1 MLQTFLIGL
10 REGLEASLVVGIL
23 VAFIVKSDR
32 REYLPAVWTGV
43 ISAITLSF
51 GFGAFL
57 TFTSKSL
64 SFKAQEA
71 FGGFMSI
78 IAVAFV
84 TAMVFWM
91 RSQSRHLAGEIRG
104 KLGSALD
111 AGPVAVALVAF
122 LSVGRE
128 GLETALFLWP
138 TFQAN
143 GNGAGPAIG
152 VIAGLSLSVFLGWLI
167 YRGAIRMNLATFF
180 RVTGTLLVIVAA
192 GVLAYGIHDLQEA
205 GILPGLNN
213 LAFDVSAQ
221 LPPSSWYGTLLK
233 GIFNVSPQ
241 TTWLQAIA
249 WVLYIVP
256 VMFLFLRPVRPDT
269 AAVPAGSV
277 SAGTVPA
284 GSVPGSDRSGDQN
297 REQNESG
304 QNGSGQNGSGLD
316 GPQLIQAA
324 AAASTE
330 STR

>member
-23 VAFIVKSDR
+23 IAFIVKSDR
-32 REYLPAVWTGV
+32 REYLPAVWAGV
-43 ISAITLSF
+43 GAAITLSF

-64 SFKAQEA
+64 SFKAQES

-111 AGPVAVALVAF
+111 AGPFAVALVAF

-152 VIAGLSLSVFLGWLI
+152 VIAGLALSMFLGYLI
-167 YRGAIRMNLATFF
+167 YRGAIRLNLATFF
-180 RVTGTLLVIVAA
+180 KVTGTLLVVVAA

-221 LPPSSWYGTLLK
+221 IPPASWYGTLLK
-233 GIFNVSPQ
+233 GIFNFSPQ
-241 TTWLQAIA
+241 TTWLEAIV
-249 WVLYIVP
+249 WVGYIVP
-256 VMFLFLRPVRPDT
+256 TMYLFLRPIAP
-269 AAVPAGSV
+269 S
-277 SAGTVPA
+277 GTVASESDSAATPA
-284 GSVPGSDRSGDQN
+284 P
-297 REQNESG
+297 
-304 QNGSGQNGSGLD
+304 
-316 GPQLIQAA
+316 PHAA
-324 AAASTE
+324 PVG
-330 STR
+330 